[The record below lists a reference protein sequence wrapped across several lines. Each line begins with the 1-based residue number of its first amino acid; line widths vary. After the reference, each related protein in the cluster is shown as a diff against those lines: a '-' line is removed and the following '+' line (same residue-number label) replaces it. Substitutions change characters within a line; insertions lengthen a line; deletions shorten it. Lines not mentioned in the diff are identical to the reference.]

1 MQLIKKYSP
10 VYLRAGLA
18 FSYLWEVAD
27 RLGIIGKHGQPH
39 VGWGDW
45 AHFMDY
51 ARQIMAFLPVGL
63 IPVFAVI
70 ATLGE
75 GIFGL
80 MLLTGFFT
88 RIAAIGSGLLALA
101 FGLSMA
107 ISFGIESPLGYSV
120 FTVSAASFLLASLP
134 DYQWSMDSLLNK
146 NQRS

>member
-1 MQLIKKYSP
+1 MQLIKKYSSI
-10 VYLRAGLA
+10 YLRAGLS

-45 AHFMDY
+45 AHFLDY
-51 ARQIMAFLPVGL
+51 ARQTMAFLPAGI
-63 IPVFAVI
+63 IPVFAVM
-70 ATLGE
+70 ATIGE
-75 GIFGL
+75 GLFGM

-88 RIAAIGSGLLALA
+88 RIAAIGSGLLALT

-134 DYQWSMDSLLNK
+134 NYQWSIDSLLNK
-146 NQRS
+146 SQQL